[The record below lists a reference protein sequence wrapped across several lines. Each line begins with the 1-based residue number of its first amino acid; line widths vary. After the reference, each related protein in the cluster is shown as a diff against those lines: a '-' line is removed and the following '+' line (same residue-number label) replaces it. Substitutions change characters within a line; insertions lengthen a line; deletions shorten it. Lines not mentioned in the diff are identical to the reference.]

1 MLRIHQLVST
11 INSLQKVFVNHQTLE
26 LDNFVLFKVVK
37 QILCSKRK
45 RFSLQVFESV
55 LYLGNPVII
64 FRQHRYRETMPLM
77 NEIKLIIIEILT
89 KTDLYCDVIL

>member
-1 MLRIHQLVST
+1 MFILRFLEFG
-11 INSLQKVFVNHQTLE
+11 QKIIF
-26 LDNFVLFKVVK
+26 
-37 QILCSKRK
+37 S
-45 RFSLQVFESV
+45 FSLQVFESV

-89 KTDLYCDVIL
+89 KTDLYCDVMSVLPPLSS